1 MVLVNGRHCAENRAA
16 KKAPPMRDL
25 VFVAYVAAIL
35 LLAFKRPFIFTLVYA
50 YIDICSPQRL
60 SYFMLNSV
68 PLSLIVFGLAV
79 LGFLVSDDKQNVRVS
94 PRWALLVVLL
104 IYCGYT
110 TTVAVEPVAAL
121 EKWAW
126 VWKALVFAA
135 FLPLTLTTRLRIE
148 ALMLT
153 MVLCVSALIV
163 TGGIKTLAGG
173 GGYGVLVLLIYD
185 NSGLFEG
192 SIISCVAITVIPLII
207 WLAKH
212 GTIFK
217 PDWRVKG
224 YALALIFSC
233 MLIPV
238 GTQARTGLICIA
250 VLGILLLRFVK
261 YRLVYLGAIA
271 LLGAVSIPFL
281 PASMTQRAETIKD
294 YKQDESAYTRIA
306 IWQWTWEFAK
316 THPMGGGFSSYLQNR
331 IQYDIKHKQDPNNPY
346 DDYME
351 EGETKQIVDAGRA
364 FHSSYFEMLGE
375 QGYPGLVI
383 WLIIHVGGIWRMEML
398 SRLYRRRKR
407 EDEEWVAPLATAL
420 QNAHII
426 YLVGCLFVGIAFQ
439 PFVYMLVALQI
450 SLDTY
455 LARRRKEAAWRPI
468 KSLRL
473 HANSS
478 DGKAAA
484 AV

>member
-1 MVLVNGRHCAENRAA
+1 
-16 KKAPPMRDL
+16 MRDL
-25 VFVAYVAAIL
+25 IFVAYVAAII
-35 LLAFKRPFIFTLVYA
+35 LLAFNRPFIFTLVYA
-50 YIDICSPQRL
+50 YIDICAPQRL
-60 SYFMLNSV
+60 SYFLLNSI

-79 LGFLVSDDKQNVRVS
+79 IGFLVSDNKQNVRIS
-94 PRWALLVVLL
+94 PRWLLLVLLL

-121 EKWAW
+121 DKWSW

-148 ALMLT
+148 ALVLT

-207 WLAKH
+207 WLANH

-217 PDWRVKG
+217 PDWRVRI
-224 YALALIFSC
+224 YALALIFAC

-238 GTQARTGLICIA
+238 GTQARTGIICIA
-250 VLGILLLRFVK
+250 VLGLLLLRFAR
-261 YRLVYLGAIA
+261 YRMLYLAAIA
-271 LLGAVSIPFL
+271 LVGLASIPFL
-281 PASMTQRAETIKD
+281 PSSLTQRAETIQD
-294 YKQDESAYTRIA
+294 YKQDESASTRIA
-306 IWQWTWEFAK
+306 IWKWTWEFAK
-316 THPMGGGFSSYLQNR
+316 DHPMGGGFNSYLQNK
-331 IQYDIKHKQDPNNPY
+331 ISYDIVQKQDPNNPNDAY
-346 DDYME
+346 VVD
-351 EGETKQIVDAGRA
+351 GEKKEIVDAGRA

-375 QGYPGLVI
+375 QGYPGLLI
-383 WLIIHVGGIWRMEML
+383 WLVIHFGGIWRMEVI
-398 SRLYRRRKR
+398 SRLYRKR
-407 EDEEWVAPLATAL
+407 NLAEESWVAPLATAL
-420 QNAHII
+420 QNAQIVF
-426 YLVGCLFVGIAFQ
+426 LVGSLFVGIAFQ

-450 SLDTY
+450 SLDSY

-473 HANSS
+473 KTAHLSEA
-478 DGKAAA
+478 
-484 AV
+484 